1 MRAEAPWPLDSLA
14 APGPREA
21 AERTTASPARRAHA
35 AQRNRRGGN
44 GTGDGRRVSA
54 KESIQVTVPRRGPGT
69 APAHVPGVPVPDLS
83 LQSGHLHV
91 PSSSRRIHSSALR
104 TAGGNPGHS
113 AVSASCEFLPWSKAL
128 SPALGSSIPVLFIS
142 EHPPW
147 RHSAQL
153 PYVNL
158 SGWQDLFLSLSFFT
172 K

>member
-113 AVSASCEFLPWSKAL
+113 TVSASCEIPSLVQSSESCPRFIHHSLIHLGAPSLAPL
-128 SPALGSSIPVLFIS
+128 STAPV
-142 EHPPW
+142 
-147 RHSAQL
+147 R
-153 PYVNL
+153 
-158 SGWQDLFLSLSFFT
+158 
-172 K
+172 